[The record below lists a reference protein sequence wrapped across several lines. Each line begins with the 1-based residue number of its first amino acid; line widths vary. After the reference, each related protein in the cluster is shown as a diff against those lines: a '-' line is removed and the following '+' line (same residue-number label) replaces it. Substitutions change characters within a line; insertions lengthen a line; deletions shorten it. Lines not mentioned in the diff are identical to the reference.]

1 MPSILVF
8 VLFFAGVYFLL
19 LRPQQQ
25 RVRRQRELITAIGVG
40 DRVVTAGG
48 LIGRVV
54 DVNDERLLLE
64 VADGV
69 VVELLRLAISRR
81 LDDSEAISDSVFG
94 SSATSDTL
102 EEAYAADDY
111 VADDEAADP
120 ETAADA
126 ADPET
131 DADAADPEAGADV
144 DADVEAD
151 PEADVAA
158 DGESTEVSEAGS
170 ASEAGP
176 ASEAGEVSEASEA
189 GSGSAPETVPP
200 ASAGGAAVPGV
211 PVSPSTGVVGTDG
224 TIQEAGP
231 PAPRQDP
238 H

>member
-131 DADAADPEAGADV
+131 DADAANPEAAADV

-170 ASEAGP
+170 ASEG
-176 ASEAGEVSEASEA
+176 S
-189 GSGSAPETVPP
+189 SGSAPETVPP

>member
-120 ETAADA
+120 EAA
-126 ADPET
+126 
-131 DADAADPEAGADV
+131 ADV

-170 ASEAGP
+170 ASEG
-176 ASEAGEVSEASEA
+176 S
-189 GSGSAPETVPP
+189 SGSAPETVPP

>member
-131 DADAADPEAGADV
+131 DADAADPEAAADV

-170 ASEAGP
+170 ASEG
-176 ASEAGEVSEASEA
+176 S
-189 GSGSAPETVPP
+189 SGSAPETVPP

>member
-120 ETAADA
+120 ETAAEA

-131 DADAADPEAGADV
+131 DADAADPEAAADV

-158 DGESTEVSEAGS
+158 DGESTEVS
-170 ASEAGP
+170 
-176 ASEAGEVSEASEA
+176 EVSEASEA

>member
-54 DVNDERLLLE
+54 DFDDDRLLLE

-120 ETAADA
+120 EAA
-126 ADPET
+126 
-131 DADAADPEAGADV
+131 ADV

-151 PEADVAA
+151 PEADPEA

-170 ASEAGP
+170 ASEG
-176 ASEAGEVSEASEA
+176 S
-189 GSGSAPETVPP
+189 SGSAPETVPP

>member
-1 MPSILVF
+1 
-8 VLFFAGVYFLL
+8 
-19 LRPQQQ
+19 
-25 RVRRQRELITAIGVG
+25 
-40 DRVVTAGG
+40 VVTAGG

-102 EEAYAADDY
+102 EAAYAADDY

-120 ETAADA
+120 ET
-126 ADPET
+126 
-131 DADAADPEAGADV
+131 DADAADPEAADAA
-144 DADVEAD
+144 DPEAAADVEAD
-151 PEADVAA
+151 
-158 DGESTEVSEAGS
+158 GESTKVSEAGS
-170 ASEAGP
+170 ASEASPAGD

>member
-94 SSATSDTL
+94 SPATSDTL

-120 ETAADA
+120 ET
-126 ADPET
+126 
-131 DADAADPEAGADV
+131 DADAADPEAADAA
-144 DADVEAD
+144 DPEAAADVEAD

-170 ASEAGP
+170 ASEG
-176 ASEAGEVSEASEA
+176 S
-189 GSGSAPETVPP
+189 SGSAPETVPP

>member
-120 ETAADA
+120 ETDTDAADPEAADA
-126 ADPET
+126 ADPE
-131 DADAADPEAGADV
+131 AA
-144 DADVEAD
+144 ADVEAD

-170 ASEAGP
+170 ASEG
-176 ASEAGEVSEASEA
+176 S
-189 GSGSAPETVPP
+189 SGSAPETVPP

>member
-94 SSATSDTL
+94 SPATSDTL

-120 ETAADA
+120 ETDTDAADPEAADA
-126 ADPET
+126 ADPE
-131 DADAADPEAGADV
+131 AA
-144 DADVEAD
+144 ADVEAD

-170 ASEAGP
+170 ASEG
-176 ASEAGEVSEASEA
+176 S
-189 GSGSAPETVPP
+189 SGSAPETVPP

>member
-1 MPSILVF
+1 
-8 VLFFAGVYFLL
+8 
-19 LRPQQQ
+19 
-25 RVRRQRELITAIGVG
+25 
-40 DRVVTAGG
+40 
-48 LIGRVV
+48 
-54 DVNDERLLLE
+54 NDERLLLE

-131 DADAADPEAGADV
+131 DADAADPEAAADV

-170 ASEAGP
+170 
-176 ASEAGEVSEASEA
+176 ASEA

>member
-1 MPSILVF
+1 
-8 VLFFAGVYFLL
+8 
-19 LRPQQQ
+19 
-25 RVRRQRELITAIGVG
+25 
-40 DRVVTAGG
+40 VVTAGG

-94 SSATSDTL
+94 SPATSDTL

-120 ETAADA
+120 EAAA
-126 ADPET
+126 
-131 DADAADPEAGADV
+131 DADAADPEADADAA
-144 DADVEAD
+144 DPEAAADVEAD

-170 ASEAGP
+170 ASEG
-176 ASEAGEVSEASEA
+176 